1 MKRETITGKSF
12 IAAGV
17 FVIASLLSAP
27 AMAQKW
33 ESSGAPFVKGS
44 KSLGVSA
51 GAGIE
56 YGYYGDY
63 NTLPALA
70 ITYDQGI
77 INNVGPGTI
86 GVGGIA
92 AVKTAWY
99 NYKSTGNR
107 ARWNNYFIGVR
118 GTYHLTLLKDKNN
131 KFDPYAGVT
140 AGVRV
145 MDYKDDAYETN
156 PHDYNKV
163 NSVVGAFIGAKYNF
177 VPSFG
182 AFAEVGYD
190 ISYARIG
197 IAANF

>member
-1 MKRETITGKSF
+1 MKRTTITGK
-12 IAAGV
+12 IILPGV
-17 FVIASLLSAP
+17 FIVSILFAGKLSA
-27 AMAQKW
+27 QKKW

-44 KSLGVSA
+44 KTLGVSA

-63 NTLPALA
+63 NSLPALA
-70 ITYDQGI
+70 LTYDQGI
-77 INNVGPGTI
+77 INNAGPGTI

-92 AVKTAWY
+92 AVKTAYY
-99 NYKSTGNR
+99 NYKSGGYR

-140 AGVRV
+140 AGIRILEH
-145 MDYKDDAYETN
+145 KDDSPSGNVY
-156 PHDYNKV
+156 DYNNV
-163 NSVVGAFIGAKYNF
+163 NSVVGAFVGAKYNF